1 METNQFEQ
9 IIKESIEVR
18 LNDFYHEKVVPLE
31 KEIIKLGGKLPIAS
45 EDIKFKLFQYRPLD
59 PFKESK
65 KIIHHWENEHSD
77 YFKFFKSLFEECFKR
92 SWVCIVPPYN
102 YEETLDYW
110 MWVFGCKEKLNFILK
125 KGDKEI
131 VKAIEWKGKKN
142 ICMYLIVT
150 LEKKYITATRCNEL
164 IKRHFLPNSK
174 ISTIANTRLK
184 LKSNLPSKSSE
195 IDKLLLKIT
204 SGLE

>member
-45 EDIKFKLFQYRPLD
+45 KDIEFKLFQYRPLD

-65 KIIHHWENEHSD
+65 KIIHYWENEHSD
-77 YFKFFKSLFEECFKR
+77 YFKFFKSLFEECFER

-125 KGDKEI
+125 MGDKEI
-131 VKAIEWKGKKN
+131 VKAVKWKGRKN
-142 ICMYLIVT
+142 LCVYLINRLT
-150 LEKKYITATRCNEL
+150 ENKYMTIGYGDEA
-164 IKRHFLPNSK
+164 IKNHFLPSSST
-174 ISTIANTRLK
+174 STIANIKSK
-184 LKSNLPSKSSE
+184 LKHNKPSKASE
-195 IDKLLLKIT
+195 VDDVFDSLLK
-204 SGLE
+204 G